1 MTADTNESPE
11 STNPIDDVNSPTTRE
26 QMPVADDI
34 PSDKDFEIEVA
45 QRVKRLPPYMFGRIN
60 NLLYQKRRSGE
71 DVIDMGMGK

>member
-1 MTADTNESPE
+1 MTSDTNESPN
-11 STNPIDDVNSPTTRE
+11 SPNPIDNANGPSTRE
-26 QMPVADDI
+26 HMPVADDI

-71 DVIDMGMGK
+71 DVIDMGM